1 MMKRFLSVILSL
13 AILLSVSAVCF
24 GAVTYNPTGSYT
36 VSADTP
42 TCEEAIIACG
52 GDLEDTQHIYF
63 QLPAEDPEHPEYDW
77 TNHYNSTDIGSDY
90 CQVCVYWWYGTGS
103 EWPDGTKAK
112 WVGYRAKL
120 VDAENRIYEA
130 VIPAKDVPNIV
141 WNNGV
146 NGGTDKSAEIF
157 RYAHQLKD
165 SNVEGA
171 EAGDYD
177 TLPEGSPNPDNM
189 DGCIQIPN
197 NEASTTAELLNAN
210 LRAFDWYVY
219 YGDGCYGCYPTNSPN
234 YRGKHASCVNPEHD
248 HSADTYMI
256 GDTDTDKKIT
266 VLDATVIQRVICE
279 MPFEPFNEQ
288 AADVDGSG
296 LDITDATLIQ
306 RYLADM
312 DVPYLIGEFAEK
324 GN

>member
-1 MMKRFLSVILSL
+1 MKRILSVILSL
-13 AILLSVSAVCF
+13 AILLSASVVCF
-24 GAVTYNPTGSYT
+24 GAVTYNPTEAYT

-52 GDLEDTQHIYF
+52 GDLENTQRVYF

-77 TNHYNSTDIGSDY
+77 TNHYNSTDLGLNY
-90 CQVCVYWWYGTGS
+90 CQVCVFWWYGTGS

-130 VIPAKDVPNIV
+130 VLPASGVPNIV

-219 YGDGCYGCYPTNSPN
+219 YGDGCYGNYPTNSPS
-234 YRGKHASCVNPEHD
+234 YRGKHASCLNPEHD

-256 GDTDTDKKIT
+256 GDADSDRDIS
-266 VLDATVIQRVICE
+266 VLDATVIQRAISEIAVYSCD
-279 MPFEPFNEQ
+279 EQ
-288 AADVDGSG
+288 AADVDGNG

-306 RYLADM
+306 RYLSDM
-312 DVPYLIGEFAEK
+312 DVPYPIGAFAEK